1 MLFSSLV
8 SPRMTACGVS
18 DGRKVSFLN
27 LYIIQYHSS
36 QRFSINAVIKDMY
49 ESFFQDVTKW
59 TKNSPACSKSFFEKE
74 YVFVFEITQGCGNS
88 C

>member
-1 MLFSSLV
+1 MAV
-8 SPRMTACGVS
+8 CGVS
-18 DGRKVSFLN
+18 DGRIVSSFLN
-27 LYIIQYHSS
+27 LYIIQYHYS

-59 TKNSPACSKSFFEKE
+59 AKNSVCYSKGFFFEKE
-74 YVFVFEITQGCGNS
+74 YVFLFEITQGCVNS